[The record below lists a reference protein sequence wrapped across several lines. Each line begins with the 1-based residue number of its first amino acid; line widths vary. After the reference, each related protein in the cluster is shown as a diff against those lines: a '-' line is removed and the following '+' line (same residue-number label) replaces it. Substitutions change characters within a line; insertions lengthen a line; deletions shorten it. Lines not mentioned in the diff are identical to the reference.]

1 MTNASDPDTIIRI
14 AARGDGVTADGRY
27 AALAAPGDFL
37 RADGSTERGPH
48 HADPS
53 CRHFP
58 KCGGC
63 QLQHLDDG
71 AYAAYVTDRIVGAL
85 AGQDVAVPAM
95 RPPHISPPRSRRRAS
110 LRAERRGKQVLIG
123 FNEARAHKIVDM
135 RQCDVIHPALFALV
149 QPLRTLLPQLMKD
162 KRASDVRMTLTD
174 QGVDLMI
181 AGAEAEG
188 LAAVESLTDFAR
200 AHKLARLSL
209 DEGYGPTARW
219 EPDPVTV
226 TLSGVAVP
234 LPEGAFLQATQD
246 GEAALVA
253 AVRSAIGEA
262 GQVADLFAGLGT
274 FSFAVEA
281 AVHAVEGARDLTL
294 SLVSAAKRSGRPI
307 TAEHRDLFRRPLTVE
322 ELARFDAVI
331 IDPPRAGAEF
341 QIAMLASSKVPVIVA
356 ISCNPATFARDAKML
371 IAGGYCLDWI
381 QPVGQFRWS
390 THVELAA
397 RFSRQR
403 GLLEI

>member
-1 MTNASDPDTIIRI
+1 MTKPIDPDAIIRI

-27 AALAAPGDFL
+27 AALAAPGDLL
-37 RADGSTERGPH
+37 RADGRVESGPH
-48 HADPS
+48 HANPS

-63 QLQHLDDG
+63 QLQHLDDD
-71 AYAAYVTDRIVGAL
+71 AYAAYVSDRIVGAL
-85 AGQDVAVPAM
+85 AGQTVAVPEM
-95 RPPHISPPRSRRRAS
+95 RKAHISPPQTRRRAS
-110 LRAERRGKQVLIG
+110 FRAERRGKQVLIG
-123 FNEARAHKIVDM
+123 FNEARAHKIIDM
-135 RQCDVIHPALFALV
+135 RQCEVMHPALFALI
-149 QPLRTLLPQLMKD
+149 QPLRSLLPGLIKD
-162 KRASDVRMTLTD
+162 KRASDVRVTLTD

-200 AHKLARLSL
+200 THKLARLSL

-226 TLSGVAVP
+226 TLSGAAVP
-234 LPEGAFLQATQD
+234 LPEGAFLQATSD

-253 AVRSAIGEA
+253 AVRSAIGDA
-262 GQVADLFAGLGT
+262 AQVTDLFAGLGT
-274 FSFAVEA
+274 FSFAVDA

-294 SLVSAAKRSGRPI
+294 SLLSAAKRSGRPI

-341 QIAMLASSKVPVIVA
+341 QIAMLADSKVPVIVA
-356 ISCNPATFARDAKML
+356 ISCNPATFARDAKL
-371 IAGGYCLDWI
+371 LVAGGYSLDWI

-397 RFSRQR
+397 CFSR
-403 GLLEI
+403 